1 MVFCVELARRTYILL
16 TGRFRASEV
25 YGLRVLVYFVFL
37 LSLCCALS
45 TLFTKV
51 YFLSQSEDT
60 QQQIIRE
67 TFHLVSKRDE
77 NVCNFL
83 EGGL

>member
-1 MVFCVELARRTYILL
+1 MAFYFEMTQTIHVLL
-16 TGRFRASEV
+16 TDRFKASEV
-25 YGLRVLVYFVFL
+25 DSLRVLIYFVFYNL
-37 LSLCCALS
+37 VCCALS
-45 TLFTKV
+45 ILFSKM
-51 YFLSQSEDT
+51 YFLLQSEDT